1 MRCFTQ
7 RISGICK
14 RVFLEAVE
22 AGEIKSIKRNGRLW
36 FREQYLIEFI
46 EKMEKE
52 AVRLSQKT
60 QSPLRLQ
67 IQDMASNP

>member
-1 MRCFTQ
+1 MSESNENIIPLLMNSSDAAKRLGF
-7 RISGICK
+7 CK

-52 AVRLSQKT
+52 GQEG
-60 QSPLRLQ
+60 
-67 IQDMASNP
+67 